1 MPALS
6 PIFGARRQAQAV
18 GSREGSGP
26 GLAARDVENASAYGV
41 AMLKLGST
49 VSMTDS
55 SRRLR
60 DGYVSWMGPEI
71 YGMRWR
77 NFKLSLVQQKYS
89 TDPVELPHGAGA
101 IFASG

>member
-1 MPALS
+1 
-6 PIFGARRQAQAV
+6 
-18 GSREGSGP
+18 
-26 GLAARDVENASAYGV
+26 
-41 AMLKLGST
+41 MLKLGSK

-55 SRRLR
+55 NRRLR

-71 YGMRWR
+71 YGVRWR

-89 TDPVELPHGAGA
+89 TDPVEPRDGAGA